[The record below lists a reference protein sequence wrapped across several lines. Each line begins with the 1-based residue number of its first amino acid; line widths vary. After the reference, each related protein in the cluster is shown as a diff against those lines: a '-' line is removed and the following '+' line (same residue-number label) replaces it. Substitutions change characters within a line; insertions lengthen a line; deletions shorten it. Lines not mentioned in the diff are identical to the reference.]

1 VPRFPDPANVTAE
14 LYDAATYRWTLT
26 APMTDGRCHHAAALL
41 PDGRVLVVGGRRGIQ
56 AYSEL
61 ASAEIYDPA
70 LDYWQ
75 SAGTLSVAR
84 DSLAAAILPAGRVL
98 AVGGHDDRSGIYSTA
113 EIYEPTTNSWR
124 RVARMAV
131 ARWRPTAT
139 ALPDGQVLV
148 IDGDQPERFDPTTE
162 RWIPA
167 DGGTPIAAS
176 QHTAWEARGSLALN
190 GYPLTDEHVEVL
202 EDGKPYTVQYF
213 ERTRLEYHPENQP
226 PFDVL
231 LGQFGRRIHP
241 AEPPAERQEG
251 GTYFTESGHNLGGR
265 FYDFWRSNGQ
275 LAQFGYPITE
285 EFAETLESGQSYT
298 VQYFERARFEY
309 HPENAGTPYEVL
321 LGQFGRRILAER

>member
-1 VPRFPDPANVTAE
+1 M
-14 LYDAATYRWTLT
+14 L
-26 APMTDGRCHHAAALL
+26 
-41 PDGRVLVVGGRRGIQ
+41 I
-56 AYSEL
+56 
-61 ASAEIYDPA
+61 
-70 LDYWQ
+70 
-75 SAGTLSVAR
+75 AGV
-84 DSLAAAILPAGRVL
+84 IFN
-98 AVGGHDDRSGIYSTA
+98 STA
-113 EIYEPTTNSWR
+113 YFAERLTFD
-124 RVARMAV
+124 
-131 ARWRPTAT
+131 
-139 ALPDGQVLV
+139 LPEQRCF
-148 IDGDQPERFDPTTE
+148 PETGHCIQGHFLTY
-162 RWIPA
+162 
-167 DGGTPIAAS
+167 
-176 QHTAWEARGSLALN
+176 WEARGSLALN

-285 EFAETLESGQSYT
+285 EFAETLEDGQSYT